1 MKELFERLADGCAAS
16 GGKWWWREDVLFSLA
31 CAEAALPV
39 FEKADPNDKRPRLA
53 IEAARKLL
61 QNPTEQNIRAADI
74 ASGAAW
80 AAGLPSGQTAAIA
93 QDHGGAYA
101 AALAASHAAATASN
115 AGEVTHTADSAVEWA
130 AIFACEAGV
139 SEPEILRAFA
149 REVAGTPLAPIVTAE
164 QL

>member
-1 MKELFERLADGCAAS
+1 MDH
-16 GGKWWWREDVLFSLA
+16 
-31 CAEAALPV
+31 
-39 FEKADPNDKRPRLA
+39 
-53 IEAARKLL
+53 
-61 QNPTEQNIRAADI
+61 T
-74 ASGAAW
+74 
-80 AAGLPSGQTAAIA
+80 SGQTAAIA

-101 AALAASHAAATASN
+101 AALAASHAAATA
-115 AGEVTHTADSAVEWA
+115 EWA